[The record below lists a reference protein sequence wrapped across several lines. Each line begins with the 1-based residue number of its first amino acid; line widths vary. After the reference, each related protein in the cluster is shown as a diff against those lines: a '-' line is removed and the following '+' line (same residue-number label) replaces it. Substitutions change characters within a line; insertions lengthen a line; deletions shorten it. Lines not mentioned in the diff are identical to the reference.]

1 MVKYQEQVIVGRIA
15 VRRNAWSLVDR
26 RISAWIR
33 LRILL
38 IAMGILHLVFAQ
50 VLPGQDF
57 AGQRDDSLESRYET
71 LNRSHREKLA
81 RLAERCEELEEKK
94 LAEFTRNWNP
104 ARDPS
109 REYFFLGPETPVKW
123 PKLADEVDRY
133 WKINID
139 RIHAVYAAELMEL
152 AREAN
157 RQRQDHLAYRL
168 LYECLAHDP
177 ANRSARKILGLTDE
191 LQEIRVSDYK
201 RRDPLAPSG
210 KVRKYESANFEVI
223 TAIDS
228 DRARAAVQEFETWQ
242 LVWRQLFFDYW
253 ASDGWLARRFSGEV
267 QPRRRSRKF
276 RVVLYRDRQE
286 YLSRLQA
293 GNPGIEVSV
302 GYYLFPERT
311 SFFYVGDDT
320 LQSTWI
326 HELTHQFMHETI
338 PGGSRGEISGSIWA
352 VEGIALYMESLQQ
365 FPVFATVGGE
375 DAARLNFCRHN
386 YYRRGFMVGIG
397 KLNSMGQREFVQHS
411 DVRMLYSLA
420 GAYSHFL
427 MSNRKIRGEWIRFL
441 RLVHQGK
448 NGGPVFDRI
457 LKQVNVDEEFL
468 RFLKPSAEKISRSLL
483 APDQCQILYL
493 GGSQADDEL
502 LAKLAGAKRLESLDL
517 GGTKVTDRGMAVLSG
532 LDGLRYLSL
541 ERTGVTDR
549 GLSLIGGL
557 EKLEELDLTT
567 TAVTDQGLGNLS
579 GLKNLQAL
587 WLGGTR
593 VSDAAVDTL
602 LGLPA
607 LKQLDIRK
615 TEISERGRQRLETKI
630 RLYK

>member
-1 MVKYQEQVIVGRIA
+1 
-15 VRRNAWSLVDR
+15 
-26 RISAWIR
+26 
-33 LRILL
+33 
-38 IAMGILHLVFAQ
+38 
-50 VLPGQDF
+50 
-57 AGQRDDSLESRYET
+57 
-71 LNRSHREKLA
+71 
-81 RLAERCEELEEKK
+81 
-94 LAEFTRNWNP
+94 
-104 ARDPS
+104 
-109 REYFFLGPETPVKW
+109 
-123 PKLADEVDRY
+123 
-133 WKINID
+133 
-139 RIHAVYAAELMEL
+139 
-152 AREAN
+152 
-157 RQRQDHLAYRL
+157 
-168 LYECLAHDP
+168 
-177 ANRSARKILGLTDE
+177 
-191 LQEIRVSDYK
+191 
-201 RRDPLAPSG
+201 
-210 KVRKYESANFEVI
+210 
-223 TAIDS
+223 
-228 DRARAAVQEFETWQ
+228 
-242 LVWRQLFFDYW
+242 
-253 ASDGWLARRFSGEV
+253 
-267 QPRRRSRKF
+267 
-276 RVVLYRDRQE
+276 
-286 YLSRLQA
+286 
-293 GNPGIEVSV
+293 
-302 GYYLFPERT
+302 
-311 SFFYVGDDT
+311 
-320 LQSTWI
+320 
-326 HELTHQFMHETI
+326 
-338 PGGSRGEISGSIWA
+338 
-352 VEGIALYMESLQQ
+352 
-365 FPVFATVGGE
+365 
-375 DAARLNFCRHN
+375 
-386 YYRRGFMVGIG
+386 MVGIG